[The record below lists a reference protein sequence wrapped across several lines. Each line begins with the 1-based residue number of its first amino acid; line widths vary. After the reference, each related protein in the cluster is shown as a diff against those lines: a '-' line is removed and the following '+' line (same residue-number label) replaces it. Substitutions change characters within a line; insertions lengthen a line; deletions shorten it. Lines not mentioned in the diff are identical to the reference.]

1 MTQHPA
7 AARSPWYATPVVAI
21 ALLLGLNGF
30 TTMVVWGSWIST
42 IVGLVMA
49 VTVLLVVTRLLTR
62 SRLVPTLV
70 GTIGALLMSVPA
82 FARDEHGSAYLF
94 PTVSALRDL
103 AQAVGDGIHEAAT
116 TAAPAEMTRPLVA
129 LVMVGVFAV
138 FLVAE
143 HLAVSWRSAATAGI
157 VLLTPWMPAVTLQHR
172 VSTAALLGAIAA
184 WILLLA
190 LTTKHTGAFTAL
202 SPWAAGGATVAAVA
216 LVAVVAPSALGANG
230 WGLIPRFAAP
240 NQFDTTSR
248 LNLALDLRNSLT
260 AQSGSPKIVYF
271 TSGRRPDAFR
281 VYTLIDF
288 DGSAWS
294 QREADPTV
302 REPLNGGVQWPVP
315 VSDWETRDLDVISVQ
330 VLSQAETSLPLPT
343 VPRSVDIGG
352 DWAYSPVLDEV
363 QSDTATTQNLSY
375 AFEADLSYFSVD
387 SLKALGAASAQD
399 ARLDPG
405 YLALADPIDVDAI
418 RASALDIVGNASTR
432 YDQAVALQEFF
443 RNTQE
448 FTYDTAVMPSGD
460 DSVSVFL
467 DNREGYCVQFASAMV
482 VMSRSLGIPARL
494 AIGFLPGERGAQGES
509 VISGGDAHAW
519 PELYLAGA
527 GWVRFEPTPAV
538 QTGAR
543 PAYADPAGVD
553 SQTPVNEF
561 PFPRQGPSSA
571 PSAPPVVDQGSG
583 TNQPVSDS
591 AAPAWWLWLVVAMV
605 LAGLAVGWWLLR
617 RRHVT
622 AARVDTPERVWEW
635 LSQRLPREYA
645 WPDTLTPHECEAY
658 FRSTLFRETVF
669 LSTAADRA
677 LTELVLA
684 VSDHR
689 YAPQGSA
696 HDIDVLREDARIV
709 IAEVATTPTT
719 DDARGRP
726 SRAGAPGGPR
736 RDA

>member
-7 AARSPWYATPVVAI
+7 AVRSPWYATPVVAI

-30 TTMVVWGSWIST
+30 TAMVVWGSWIST

-49 VTVLLVVTRLLTR
+49 VTVLIVVTRLLTR
-62 SRLVPTLV
+62 SRIVPTLV

-82 FARDEHGSAYLF
+82 FARDEDGNAYLF

-103 AQAVGDGIHEAAT
+103 ARAVGDGIHEAAT
-116 TAAPAEMTRPLVA
+116 TAAPADMTRPLVA

-157 VLLTPWMPAVTLQHR
+157 VLLAPWMPAVTLQHR
-172 VSTAALLGAIAA
+172 VSMAALLGAIAA

-202 SPWAAGGATVAAVA
+202 SPWAAGGATVAAIA
-216 LVAVVAPSALGANG
+216 LAAVVAPSALGGNG

-240 NQFDTTSR
+240 GQFDTTSR

-260 AQSGSPKIVYF
+260 VNSATPKIVYF

-281 VYTLIDF
+281 IYTLIDF

-294 QREADPTV
+294 RRDVDPSVRQPLADD
-302 REPLNGGVQWPVP
+302 VQWPTPVP
-315 VSDWETRDLDVISVQ
+315 DWDTRDRDLVTVQ
-330 VLSQAETSLPLPT
+330 VLSQAETNLPLPP
-343 VPRSVDIGG
+343 VPRSVDVGG

-363 QSDTATTQNLSY
+363 QSDTTTTQNLSY
-375 AFEADLSYFSVD
+375 TFEADLAYFTVD
-387 SLKALGAASAQD
+387 GLRALGDASAED
-399 ARLDPG
+399 PSLDPG
-405 YLALADPIDVDAI
+405 YFDIADAI
-418 RASALDIVGNASTR
+418 DLDNVQQAALEVVGDASTR

-443 RNTQE
+443 RNTQQ
-448 FTYDTAVMPSGD
+448 FTYDTSVTPSGD

-467 DNREGYCVQFASAMV
+467 EDREGYCVQFASAMV

-494 AIGFLPGERGAQGES
+494 AIGFLPGERGDQGES

-519 PELYLAGA
+519 PELYFAGA

-561 PFPRQGPSSA
+561 PFPQQRPSGT
-571 PSAPPVVDQGSG
+571 PSAPPVTNQGSG
-583 TNQPVSDS
+583 ADQPASDS
-591 AAPAWWLWLVVAMV
+591 AAPPWWLWVAVAMV
-605 LAGLAVGWWLLR
+605 IAGLATGWWLVR
-617 RRHVT
+617 RRHVA

-645 WPDTLTPHECEAY
+645 WPDTLTPHECEAH
-658 FRSTLFRETVF
+658 FRSTLFRNTEF
-669 LSTAADRA
+669 LSASADRA
-677 LTELVLA
+677 LTELVRA

-696 HDIDVLREDARIV
+696 RDIHALWEDARIV
-709 IAEVATTPTT
+709 IAEVATTTPA

-726 SRAGAPGGPR
+726 SRVGAPGGPR
-736 RDA
+736 RGA